1 MTIPLQGTPHAGIA
15 LDGAGVATLTITEAK
30 SLNILSSPV
39 ILELTDALKRL
50 AAHPDVRVVVLRGT
64 GDKAFVGGA
73 DIHEMAQL
81 TPPTAEAFI
90 SRLAGLCEAAR
101 TMPMPTI
108 ARLPGWCLGGGLELA
123 MACDLRIAS
132 GDAHFGMPEVA
143 VGIPSVIHAALMPR
157 LIGGAR
163 AAWMV
168 LTGESIDA
176 ATALDW
182 GLVNEVVEPGG
193 LDEAVAATAGK
204 LAAMGPAALR
214 SQKRLLR
221 WWDEMTVEG
230 AVQASVGEFG
240 RAFETDEPRRYM
252 APFVARKRGG

>member
-1 MTIPLQGTPHAGIA
+1 MTDLNSTRHAAIA
-15 LDGAGVATLTITEAK
+15 LDAQGVATLTITDAK
-30 SLNILSSPV
+30 SLNILGTPV
-39 ILELTDALKRL
+39 IVELTDALKRL
-50 AAHPDVRVVVLRGT
+50 AAHPDVRVVVLRGS

-81 TPPTAEAFI
+81 TPASGEAFI
-90 SRLAGLCEAAR
+90 AGLAGLCEAAR
-101 TMPMPTI
+101 SMPMPTI

-132 GDAHFGMPEVA
+132 SDSHFGMPEVA

-168 LTGESIDA
+168 LTGDSIDA
-176 ATALDW
+176 KTALDW
-182 GLVNEVVEPGG
+182 GLVNEVVEPDR
-193 LDEAVAATAGK
+193 LDAAVAAMAGK

-221 WWDEMTVEG
+221 WWDEMSVEQ
-230 AVQASVGEFG
+230 AVEASVAEFG

-252 APFVARKRGG
+252 APFTNRKRGG

>member
-1 MTIPLQGTPHAGIA
+1 MSTLPSTRHAGIA
-15 LDGAGVATLTITEAK
+15 IDPDGVATLTIADAK
-30 SLNILSSPV
+30 SMNILSSPV
-39 ILELTDALKRL
+39 IVELTDALRRL

-73 DIHEMAQL
+73 DIHEMSML
-81 TPPTAEAFI
+81 TPPTGEAFI
-90 SRLAGLCEAAR
+90 GRLGELCEAAR
-101 TMPMPTI
+101 TLPMPSI

-123 MACDLRIAS
+123 MACDLRIAAAD
-132 GDAHFGMPEVA
+132 GHFGMPEVA
-143 VGIPSVIHAALMPR
+143 VGIPSVIHASLMPR

-163 AAWMV
+163 ATWML

-182 GLVNEVVEPGG
+182 GLVHEVVDPER
-193 LDEAVAATAGK
+193 LDAAVAHLARR

-221 WWDEMTVEG
+221 AWEDLPLDQSI
-230 AVQASVGEFG
+230 ALSVREFG
-240 RAFETDEPRRYM
+240 RAFETDEPSRYM
-252 APFVARKRGG
+252 GAFKSRKR